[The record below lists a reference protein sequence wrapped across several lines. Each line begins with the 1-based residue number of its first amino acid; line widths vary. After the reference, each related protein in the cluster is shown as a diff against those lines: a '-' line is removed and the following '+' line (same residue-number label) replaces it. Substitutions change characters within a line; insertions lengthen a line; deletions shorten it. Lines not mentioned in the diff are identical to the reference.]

1 MKQAF
6 ASILSSIV
14 TMMLLCHSSLRAADD
29 LHVLPTSFN
38 SNKTQQMMRCYLRGL
53 THAAL
58 DDRLGELEKLKSAE
72 QIEAYQKKR
81 RDFFLQ
87 TIGGPPPQTPL
98 NPKITGRLEYPDYSV
113 EDLPDLAGLI
123 QNPNAK

>member
-1 MKQAF
+1 MNQAL
-6 ASILSSIV
+6 AKTRSSIV
-14 TMMLLCHSSLRAADD
+14 AMMLLCSSSFCPAAD
-29 LHVLPTSFN
+29 LRVLPTNFN
-38 SNKTQQMMRCYLRGL
+38 SDKTQQMMRSYLRGL

-58 DDRLGELEKLKSAE
+58 DDRLEELEKLQSVG
-72 QIEAYQKKR
+72 QIEAYQRKR